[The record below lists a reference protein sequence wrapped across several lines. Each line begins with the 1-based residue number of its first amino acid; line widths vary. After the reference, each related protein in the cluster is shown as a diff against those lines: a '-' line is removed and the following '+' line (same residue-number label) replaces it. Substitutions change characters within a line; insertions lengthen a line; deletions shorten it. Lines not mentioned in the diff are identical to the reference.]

1 MRLCP
6 IGKGHVLGRL
16 RTECEEIRTLIPDPS
31 SQTSSE
37 MSTTNAS
44 SLDISPMS
52 SRKSSG
58 DELPSS
64 PDKDGENFGHFVSNP
79 GLSMEDL
86 DLLPT
91 RDATPTNDLSAGR
104 SLRCHVGYYLR
115 FCRLKGV

>member
-52 SRKSSG
+52 SRKSSV

-64 PDKDGENFGHFVSNP
+64 PDKDGENCGRFVSNP

-104 SLRCHVGYYLR
+104 SLRCHVGYYLSI
-115 FCRLKGV
+115 